1 MLRSPRAES
10 TPSLRTH
17 ASSEEQALVPLI
29 KICSK
34 QRERTPRTASSSRSG
49 LQVEGAYG
57 LGSLYLL
64 LIARGRG
71 LIITCGNGFSF
82 KEETMSDSANQPKKC
97 CVCKGA
103 RSCMLTLYCG
113 FSDEWICRECASHVK
128 AVLEY
133 QRELEGTERGE

>member
-1 MLRSPRAES
+1 
-10 TPSLRTH
+10 
-17 ASSEEQALVPLI
+17 
-29 KICSK
+29 
-34 QRERTPRTASSSRSG
+34 
-49 LQVEGAYG
+49 
-57 LGSLYLL
+57 
-64 LIARGRG
+64 
-71 LIITCGNGFSF
+71 
-82 KEETMSDSANQPKKC
+82 MSDSANQPKKC